1 MTPDLIFYVGGA
13 DPYCEDQ
20 LGGLALTIEGLQKR
34 DRLIF
39 EYARERGIPVASTLA
54 GGYARR
60 VADTVRIHV
69 NTIVA
74 AREVLLQRPPVANK

>member
-13 DPYCEDQ
+13 DPFREDQ

-34 DRLIF
+34 DRLVF
-39 EYARERGIPVASTLA
+39 EEARRRGIPVASTLA

-74 AREVLLQRPPVANK
+74 ARDVDSQLSPSGNK

>member
-1 MTPDLIFYVGGA
+1 
-13 DPYCEDQ
+13 
-20 LGGLALTIEGLQKR
+20 LQKR
-34 DRLIF
+34 DRLVF
-39 EYARERGIPVASTLA
+39 EHARRRGIPVASTMA

-74 AREVLLQRPPVANK
+74 ARDVILKESSAGNQ